1 MTNLRGMTNLRAE
14 GLPVF
19 RELQPD
25 SPPEDDSDVDF
36 GGGLAPGGCV
46 PDLSDPNHSLGR

>member
-36 GGGLAPGGCV
+36 GGGLAPGVCV